1 MTDQAFVTLTTN
13 DAYAKGALVL
23 GSSLKQHRTTRRT
36 VVLASPQVSDSMSA
50 GHSLSI
56 PNVCSWMQILWFSQI
71 LMIFLK
77 EKNCQQHQTQGG
89 LTVSILESLS
99 INPQLK
105 RITSCCILLLSK
117 VVLMVGTRAY

>member
-23 GSSLKQHRTTRRT
+23 GSSLKQHRTTRRM
-36 VVLASPQVSDSMSA
+36 VVLTSPQVSDSIA
-50 GHSLSI
+50 GHLLSI
-56 PNVCSWMQILWFSQI
+56 PNVCSWMQILWSSQI
-71 LMIFLK
+71 LMICLK
-77 EKNCQQHQTQGG
+77 EKNYQQHQTQGG

-99 INPQLK
+99 INPPLK
-105 RITSCCILLLSK
+105 RITSCCIWLLSK